1 MCVAMIGLLAAV
13 VTVCS
18 VQISSAIALQR
29 LSCLLGC
36 AACNLYLS
44 MRSAA
49 SQTTSAMAC
58 GLRHLMASNG
68 GRLSRR
74 SQGAV
79 WVSMAWPCFSCMNMQ
94 RTGWNG
100 PFLLL
105 WTCSA
110 RAGMTLI
117 CCPCRHCGLP
127 FGQCICPHVMTY
139 FVLRLHCSNRCTTWR
154 ANSSRQPDWQ
164 WRALWLCLPHRC
176 P

>member
-1 MCVAMIGLLAAV
+1 MRCNDWLVG
-13 VTVCS
+13 CCCDS
-18 VQISSAIALQR
+18 VQCTDQQRHSLATSELPTGLCCLQP
-29 LSCLLGC
+29 LLEH
-36 AACNLYLS
+36 AQL
-44 MRSAA
+44 A

-105 WTCSA
+105 WTCSE